1 MLTPINQKLFELLE
15 YNLADERFTKE
26 PSPFV
31 NPRDPNIEI
40 NMDKLNESV
49 SEAIEGKIKTLTD
62 EQKLYSYLSEEKQL
76 QIVINNIKK
85 QPLGEMEQEKNF
97 LEEKVQ
103 KVTEHKNKLEQ
114 QRESVTYGAPEKLA
128 LNTDS
133 YQNEM
138 LILSRINVAE
148 NKYRLD
154 QINEPSNKA
163 RERVEKLRIEAT
175 QLKKHLSR
183 DLEKKEQEITKIES
197 TLPPAPEDKER
208 RKSWEMNNNVVIVKL
223 QKLIEEKAVI
233 ESQISAIAKIE
244 RSQDVPTKTKEFSQ
258 ELPKKEDIPKG
269 QPSQIVKESVPLHRA
284 DSEKVQP
291 SIPVPSPMP
300 SKELWQRQET
310 QKSEKAPHPI
320 EPNVIIQENPSQ
332 KRENGPRPRAA
343 SDPGESR
350 TDVPDSGKK
359 TQDTPEIAKEVTPD
373 ISNKDAL
380 HTAIGEN
387 LKARQ
392 ELLQVT
398 IEKQKEI
405 FGIIPKKAKHL
416 PELNAI
422 DKKIQE
428 NEAELA
434 KLKIQLDDPK
444 TWKPEMIQL
453 PKGQSATVEN
463 IKADTDKIKT
473 DIEKIKSMDIKDL
486 KKELF
491 PHSKKM
497 RWLRR
502 ALHLWPLAA
511 YPLFVSWAV
520 MILPALTVSLY
531 AAPVAIT
538 AFSFF
543 CASYY
548 VPKLINY
555 ARKKIANRREA
566 QKDKEE
572 LNKGLTKE
580 KEQPEATKEA
590 TKEVTKEAEKEAK
603 KIDITT
609 NEKDKETLKGEKTA
623 EPSLEPS
630 TKKDWKAKTK
640 DFLKNNWKTL
650 AIIVGGST
658 LIAVASVFLMPII
671 APGLVGADIFTLGTV
686 ALMGASVGIG
696 AQLID
701 KFGLKKVEN
710 HLNKREEKNFDQKLE
725 KALHS
730 FDLSNQKEE
739 KVKEV
744 QEKTK
749 DSKVQETKEQNI
761 SSDSSRTSSVV
772 SQDALGAKRSSISSQ
787 GSLGPIDYN
796 LFAHSKDNQQV
807 KAEIHAEPN
816 RKVSLEQGK
825 ESNKVVPI
833 NQKLTENNRNAP
845 SQGSP
850 VAGPR
855 QFQELKQD
863 AVVRAS
869 NQNGKDD
876 SNRNSPA
883 RTRSNSQPTPKKEQS
898 VL

>member
-15 YNLADERFTKE
+15 YDLKDKRFTKDLSIIDKE
-26 PSPFV
+26 QRSKTT
-31 NPRDPNIEI
+31 NIDIDI
-40 NMDKLNESV
+40 NGLNESL
-49 SEAIEGKIKTLTD
+49 SIAINKKFETLT
-62 EQKLYSYLSEEKQL
+62 EEKKLYGYLSEEKKL
-76 QIVINNIKK
+76 QSIINKINEK
-85 QPLGEMEQEKNF
+85 PFVELEQERKTF
-97 LEEKVQ
+97 EEKLE
-103 KVTEHKNKLEQ
+103 KVTGHQ
-114 QRESVTYGAPEKLA
+114 EKIKQEKGTVVYTSDQTF
-128 LNTDS
+128 NTET
-133 YQNEM
+133 YQNEK

-148 NKYRLD
+148 NNRLIGN
-154 QINEPSNKA
+154 INDSILAAEKRVNIL
-163 RERVEKLRIEAT
+163 REESRKL
-175 QLKKHLSR
+175 KNHLSQN
-183 DLEKKEQEITKIES
+183 LEVTEQKIKELEPK
-197 TLPPAPEDKER
+197 LPPEPKEEER
-208 RKSWEMNNNVVIVKL
+208 RKSWEEKEVVIQYKGL
-223 QKLIEEKAVI
+223 LAEKADI
-233 ESQISAIAKIE
+233 ESQIFVIAQTEI
-244 RSQDVPTKTKEFSQ
+244 SQDVPTKTKEFSQ
-258 ELPKKEDIPKG
+258 ELPKKEDIPKE

-291 SIPVPSPMP
+291 SIPVPPPMP

-320 EPNVIIQENPSQ
+320 EPNVIIQEQPSQ

-359 TQDTPEIAKEVTPD
+359 TQDTPERDKKEEPD
-373 ISNKDAL
+373 KSTKDAL

-405 FGIIPKKAKHL
+405 LGIIPKKAKHL

-434 KLKIQLDDPK
+434 KLKTQLDNPK

-463 IKADTDKIKT
+463 IKAATDKIKT

-520 MILPALTVSLY
+520 MILPVLTVSLY
-531 AAPVAIT
+531 AGPVAIT

-580 KEQPEATKEA
+580 KEQPEATKEV
-590 TKEVTKEAEKEAK
+590 TKEVVKETEKEAK

-609 NEKDKETLKGEKTA
+609 NEKGKETLKGEKTA

-630 TKKDWKAKTK
+630 AKKDWKTKTK

-671 APGLVGADIFTLGTV
+671 APGLVGAGIFTLGTV

-710 HLNKREEKNFDQKLE
+710 HLNKREEKNFNQKLE
-725 KALHS
+725 KALRT

-744 QEKTK
+744 QEVTK
-749 DSKVQETKEQNI
+749 DSKIKEAKEQGI
-761 SSDSSRTSSVV
+761 SSDISRTSPVV

-787 GSLGPIDYN
+787 SSLGSIDSN
-796 LFAHSKDNQQV
+796 LFAYSKDNQQV
-807 KAEIHAEPN
+807 KEPN
-816 RKVSLEQGK
+816 KVI
-825 ESNKVVPI
+825 PI
-833 NQKLTENNRNAP
+833 NQKLTENNRNAS
-845 SQGSP
+845 SQVSP
-850 VAGPR
+850 VTGSR
-855 QFQELKQD
+855 QFQDLKQD
-863 AVVRAS
+863 AVVRAG

-883 RTRSNSQPTPKKEQS
+883 RTRSNSQPTPKKEQI
-898 VL
+898 VH

>member
-1 MLTPINQKLFELLE
+1 M
-15 YNLADERFTKE
+15 
-26 PSPFV
+26 
-31 NPRDPNIEI
+31 
-40 NMDKLNESV
+40 
-49 SEAIEGKIKTLTD
+49 
-62 EQKLYSYLSEEKQL
+62 
-76 QIVINNIKK
+76 INNIKK

-114 QRESVTYGAPEKLA
+114 QRESVTYGAPEKPA

-183 DLEKKEQEITKIES
+183 DLEKKKQEITKIES

-208 RKSWEMNNNVVIVKL
+208 RKSWEMNNNVVIVQL

-258 ELPKKEDIPKG
+258 ELPKKEDIPKE

-416 PELNAI
+416 LELNAI

-590 TKEVTKEAEKEAK
+590 DKETEKEAK

-671 APGLVGADIFTLGTV
+671 APGLVGAGIFTLGTV

-816 RKVSLEQGK
+816 KKVSLEQGK

-845 SQGSP
+845 SQVSP

>member
-15 YNLADERFTKE
+15 YDLKDKRFTKDLSIIDKE
-26 PSPFV
+26 QRSKTT
-31 NPRDPNIEI
+31 NIDIDI
-40 NMDKLNESV
+40 NGLNESL
-49 SEAIEGKIKTLTD
+49 SIAINKKFETLT
-62 EQKLYSYLSEEKQL
+62 EEKKLYGYLSEEKKL
-76 QIVINNIKK
+76 QSIINKINEK
-85 QPLGEMEQEKNF
+85 PFVELEQERKTF
-97 LEEKVQ
+97 EEKLE
-103 KVTEHKNKLEQ
+103 KVTGHQ
-114 QRESVTYGAPEKLA
+114 EKIKQEKGTVVYTSDQTF
-128 LNTDS
+128 NTET
-133 YQNEM
+133 YQNEK

-148 NKYRLD
+148 NNRLIGN
-154 QINEPSNKA
+154 INDSILAAETRVNIL
-163 RERVEKLRIEAT
+163 REESRKL
-175 QLKKHLSR
+175 KNHLSQN
-183 DLEKKEQEITKIES
+183 LEVIEQKIKELKPM
-197 TLPPAPEDKER
+197 LPPTPKEEER
-208 RKSWEMNNNVVIVKL
+208 RKSWEMNNNVVIVQLEKL
-223 QKLIEEKAVI
+223 EKEKTVI
-233 ESQISAIAKIE
+233 ESQIKTIDVATSRTVPIA
-244 RSQDVPTKTKEFSQ
+244 QVEFSKD
-258 ELPKKEDIPKG
+258 LPKKEDIPKE

-291 SIPVPSPMP
+291 SIPVPPPMP
-300 SKELWQRQET
+300 RDPLWQRQET

-320 EPNVIIQENPSQ
+320 EPNVIIQEQPSQ

-359 TQDTPEIAKEVTPD
+359 TQDTPERDKKEEPD
-373 ISNKDAL
+373 KSTKDAL

-398 IEKQKEI
+398 IEKQREI
-405 FGIIPKKAKHL
+405 LGIIPKKAKHL

-434 KLKIQLDDPK
+434 KLKTQLDDPK

-580 KEQPEATKEA
+580 KEQPEV
-590 TKEVTKEAEKEAK
+590 TKEVTKEAVKETEKEAK
-603 KIDITT
+603 KTDITT
-609 NEKDKETLKGEKTA
+609 NEKGKETLKGEKTA

-630 TKKDWKAKTK
+630 TKKDWKTKTK
-640 DFLKNNWKTL
+640 DFLKNNWKSL

-671 APGLVGADIFTLGTV
+671 APGLVGAGIFTLGTV

-725 KALHS
+725 KALRT

-744 QEKTK
+744 QEVTK
-749 DSKVQETKEQNI
+749 DSKIKEAKEQGI
-761 SSDSSRTSSVV
+761 SSDISRTSPVV

-787 GSLGPIDYN
+787 SSLGSIDSN
-796 LFAHSKDNQQV
+796 LFAYSKDNQQV
-807 KAEIHAEPN
+807 KEPN
-816 RKVSLEQGK
+816 KVI
-825 ESNKVVPI
+825 PI
-833 NQKLTENNRNAP
+833 NQKLTENNRNAS
-845 SQGSP
+845 SQVSP
-850 VAGPR
+850 VTGSR
-855 QFQELKQD
+855 QFQDLKQD
-863 AVVRAS
+863 AVVRAG

-883 RTRSNSQPTPKKEQS
+883 RTRSNSQPTPKKEQI
-898 VL
+898 VH

>member
-1 MLTPINQKLFELLE
+1 M
-15 YNLADERFTKE
+15 
-26 PSPFV
+26 
-31 NPRDPNIEI
+31 
-40 NMDKLNESV
+40 
-49 SEAIEGKIKTLTD
+49 
-62 EQKLYSYLSEEKQL
+62 
-76 QIVINNIKK
+76 
-85 QPLGEMEQEKNF
+85 
-97 LEEKVQ
+97 
-103 KVTEHKNKLEQ
+103 
-114 QRESVTYGAPEKLA
+114 
-128 LNTDS
+128 
-133 YQNEM
+133 
-138 LILSRINVAE
+138 
-148 NKYRLD
+148 
-154 QINEPSNKA
+154 
-163 RERVEKLRIEAT
+163 
-175 QLKKHLSR
+175 SR

-208 RKSWEMNNNVVIVKL
+208 RKSWEMNNNVVIVQL

-258 ELPKKEDIPKG
+258 ELPKKEDIPKE

-671 APGLVGADIFTLGTV
+671 APGLVGAGIFTLGTV

-845 SQGSP
+845 SQVSP

>member
-1 MLTPINQKLFELLE
+1 M
-15 YNLADERFTKE
+15 
-26 PSPFV
+26 
-31 NPRDPNIEI
+31 
-40 NMDKLNESV
+40 
-49 SEAIEGKIKTLTD
+49 
-62 EQKLYSYLSEEKQL
+62 
-76 QIVINNIKK
+76 
-85 QPLGEMEQEKNF
+85 
-97 LEEKVQ
+97 
-103 KVTEHKNKLEQ
+103 
-114 QRESVTYGAPEKLA
+114 
-128 LNTDS
+128 
-133 YQNEM
+133 
-138 LILSRINVAE
+138 
-148 NKYRLD
+148 
-154 QINEPSNKA
+154 
-163 RERVEKLRIEAT
+163 
-175 QLKKHLSR
+175 
-183 DLEKKEQEITKIES
+183 
-197 TLPPAPEDKER
+197 PPAPEDKER
-208 RKSWEMNNNVVIVKL
+208 RKSWEMNNNVVIVQL

-258 ELPKKEDIPKG
+258 ELPKKEDTPNE

-284 DSEKVQP
+284 DSEKMQP
-291 SIPVPSPMP
+291 SIPVPPPMP
-300 SKELWQRQET
+300 RDPLWQRQET

-320 EPNVIIQENPSQ
+320 DPNVIIQENPSQ

-343 SDPGESR
+343 SDPGEFR

-555 ARKKIANRREA
+555 ARKK
-566 QKDKEE
+566 
-572 LNKGLTKE
+572 
-580 KEQPEATKEA
+580 
-590 TKEVTKEAEKEAK
+590 
-603 KIDITT
+603 
-609 NEKDKETLKGEKTA
+609 
-623 EPSLEPS
+623 
-630 TKKDWKAKTK
+630 
-640 DFLKNNWKTL
+640 
-650 AIIVGGST
+650 
-658 LIAVASVFLMPII
+658 
-671 APGLVGADIFTLGTV
+671 
-686 ALMGASVGIG
+686 
-696 AQLID
+696 
-701 KFGLKKVEN
+701 
-710 HLNKREEKNFDQKLE
+710 
-725 KALHS
+725 
-730 FDLSNQKEE
+730 
-739 KVKEV
+739 
-744 QEKTK
+744 
-749 DSKVQETKEQNI
+749 
-761 SSDSSRTSSVV
+761 
-772 SQDALGAKRSSISSQ
+772 
-787 GSLGPIDYN
+787 
-796 LFAHSKDNQQV
+796 
-807 KAEIHAEPN
+807 
-816 RKVSLEQGK
+816 
-825 ESNKVVPI
+825 
-833 NQKLTENNRNAP
+833 
-845 SQGSP
+845 
-850 VAGPR
+850 
-855 QFQELKQD
+855 
-863 AVVRAS
+863 
-869 NQNGKDD
+869 
-876 SNRNSPA
+876 
-883 RTRSNSQPTPKKEQS
+883 
-898 VL
+898 

>member
-15 YNLADERFTKE
+15 YDVKDKRFTKE
-26 PSPFV
+26 PSSFV
-31 NPRDPNIEI
+31 NPRDPKIDI
-40 NMDKLNESV
+40 NMNKLNESV

-62 EQKLYSYLSEEKQL
+62 EQKLYGYLSEEKKL
-76 QIVINNIKK
+76 QSIINKINEK
-85 QPLGEMEQEKNF
+85 PFVELEQERKTF
-97 LEEKVQ
+97 EEKLE
-103 KVTEHKNKLEQ
+103 KVTGHQ
-114 QRESVTYGAPEKLA
+114 EKIKQEKGTVVYTSDQTF
-128 LNTDS
+128 NTDS

-148 NKYRLD
+148 NNYRIGE
-154 QINEPSNKA
+154 INEPTKKA
-163 RERVEKLRIEAT
+163 EERVNELRKESR

-183 DLEKKEQEITKIES
+183 DLQKKEQEIINLKS
-197 TLPPAPEDKER
+197 SLPPAPEDKER
-208 RKSWEMNNNVVIVKL
+208 RKSWETNNKVVIVQL
-223 QKLIEEKAVI
+223 QKLEEEKKVI
-233 ESQISAIAKIE
+233 ESKIE
-244 RSQDVPTKTKEFSQ
+244 TIDAATLRTVPIAQVEFSKD
-258 ELPKKEDIPKG
+258 LPKKEDIPKE

-284 DSEKVQP
+284 DSEKVQLSTPLTAP
-291 SIPVPSPMP
+291 SML
-300 SKELWQRQET
+300 SKELSQTQET
-310 QKSEKAPHPI
+310 QKSEKAPDPI
-320 EPNVIIQENPSQ
+320 DPKVIIQENPSQ

-359 TQDTPEIAKEVTPD
+359 TQDTPERDKKEEPD
-373 ISNKDAL
+373 KSTKDAL

-387 LKARQ
+387 LKAKQ

-405 FGIIPKKAKHL
+405 LGIIPKKAKHL

-434 KLKIQLDDPK
+434 KLKTQLDDPK

-580 KEQPEATKEA
+580 KEQPEATKEVVQE
-590 TKEVTKEAEKEAK
+590 TEKEAK

-609 NEKDKETLKGEKTA
+609 NEKGKETLKGEKTA

-630 TKKDWKAKTK
+630 AKKDWKAKTK

-671 APGLVGADIFTLGTV
+671 APGLVGAGIFTLGTV

-739 KVKEV
+739 KAKEV
-744 QEKTK
+744 QETTK
-749 DSKVQETKEQNI
+749 DSKIKEAKEQGI
-761 SSDSSRTSSVV
+761 LSDTSR
-772 SQDALGAKRSSISSQ
+772 RSSQS
-787 GSLGPIDYN
+787 SLGFIDYN
-796 LFAHSKDNQQV
+796 LFAYSKDNQQV

-816 RKVSLEQGK
+816 RKASLEQGK
-825 ESNKVVPI
+825 EPNKVIPI

-845 SQGSP
+845 SQISS
-850 VAGPR
+850 VIGPR
-855 QFQELKQD
+855 QFQDLKQD
-863 AVVRAS
+863 AVVRAG

-883 RTRSNSQPTPKKEQS
+883 RTRSNSQPTPKKEQI
-898 VL
+898 VH

>member
-1 MLTPINQKLFELLE
+1 M
-15 YNLADERFTKE
+15 
-26 PSPFV
+26 
-31 NPRDPNIEI
+31 
-40 NMDKLNESV
+40 
-49 SEAIEGKIKTLTD
+49 
-62 EQKLYSYLSEEKQL
+62 
-76 QIVINNIKK
+76 
-85 QPLGEMEQEKNF
+85 
-97 LEEKVQ
+97 
-103 KVTEHKNKLEQ
+103 
-114 QRESVTYGAPEKLA
+114 
-128 LNTDS
+128 
-133 YQNEM
+133 
-138 LILSRINVAE
+138 
-148 NKYRLD
+148 
-154 QINEPSNKA
+154 
-163 RERVEKLRIEAT
+163 
-175 QLKKHLSR
+175 
-183 DLEKKEQEITKIES
+183 
-197 TLPPAPEDKER
+197 PPAPEDKER
-208 RKSWEMNNNVVIVKL
+208 RKSWEMNNNVVIVQL

-258 ELPKKEDIPKG
+258 ELPKKEDIPKE

-590 TKEVTKEAEKEAK
+590 DKETEKEAK

-671 APGLVGADIFTLGTV
+671 APGLVGAGIFTLGTV

-816 RKVSLEQGK
+816 KKVSLEQGK

-845 SQGSP
+845 SQVSP

>member
-1 MLTPINQKLFELLE
+1 M
-15 YNLADERFTKE
+15 
-26 PSPFV
+26 
-31 NPRDPNIEI
+31 
-40 NMDKLNESV
+40 
-49 SEAIEGKIKTLTD
+49 
-62 EQKLYSYLSEEKQL
+62 
-76 QIVINNIKK
+76 
-85 QPLGEMEQEKNF
+85 
-97 LEEKVQ
+97 
-103 KVTEHKNKLEQ
+103 
-114 QRESVTYGAPEKLA
+114 
-128 LNTDS
+128 
-133 YQNEM
+133 
-138 LILSRINVAE
+138 AE

-154 QINEPSNKA
+154 QINESSNKA

-208 RKSWEMNNNVVIVKL
+208 RKSWEMNNNVVIVQL

-258 ELPKKEDIPKG
+258 ELPKKEDIPKE

-671 APGLVGADIFTLGTV
+671 APGLVGAGIFTLGTV

-845 SQGSP
+845 SQVSP

>member
-1 MLTPINQKLFELLE
+1 M
-15 YNLADERFTKE
+15 
-26 PSPFV
+26 
-31 NPRDPNIEI
+31 
-40 NMDKLNESV
+40 
-49 SEAIEGKIKTLTD
+49 
-62 EQKLYSYLSEEKQL
+62 
-76 QIVINNIKK
+76 
-85 QPLGEMEQEKNF
+85 
-97 LEEKVQ
+97 
-103 KVTEHKNKLEQ
+103 
-114 QRESVTYGAPEKLA
+114 
-128 LNTDS
+128 
-133 YQNEM
+133 
-138 LILSRINVAE
+138 
-148 NKYRLD
+148 
-154 QINEPSNKA
+154 
-163 RERVEKLRIEAT
+163 
-175 QLKKHLSR
+175 
-183 DLEKKEQEITKIES
+183 
-197 TLPPAPEDKER
+197 PPAPEDKER
-208 RKSWEMNNNVVIVKL
+208 RKSWEMNNNVVIVQL

-258 ELPKKEDIPKG
+258 ELPKKEDTPNE

-291 SIPVPSPMP
+291 SIPVPPPMP
-300 SKELWQRQET
+300 RDPLWQRQET

-320 EPNVIIQENPSQ
+320 DPNVIIQENPSQ

-343 SDPGESR
+343 SDPGEFR

-405 FGIIPKKAKHL
+405 FSIIPKKAKHL

-590 TKEVTKEAEKEAK
+590 DKETEKEAK

-640 DFLKNNWKTL
+640 DFLKKNWKTL

-671 APGLVGADIFTLGTV
+671 APGLVGAGIFTLGTV

-816 RKVSLEQGK
+816 KKVSLEQGK

-845 SQGSP
+845 SQVSP

>member
-15 YNLADERFTKE
+15 YELQDRRFTQAPSIINKE
-26 PSPFV
+26 QR
-31 NPRDPNIEI
+31 NPTTPINI
-40 NMDKLNESV
+40 DRLNEAT
-49 SEAIEGKIKTLTD
+49 SEAINKKIKTLTG
-62 EQKLYSYLSEEKQL
+62 EERLYGYLLEEKKL
-76 QIVINNIKK
+76 QILINNIREL
-85 QPLGEMEQEKNF
+85 PLGEWEQERKTF
-97 LEEKVQ
+97 EEKLE
-103 KVTEHKNKLEQ
+103 KVTEHKKKLEQ
-114 QRESVTYGAPEKLA
+114 EKDTVAYGAPEQKVFNA
-128 LNTDS
+128 ER
-133 YQNEM
+133 YQDEL
-138 LILSRINVAE
+138 LILSRINVVENNRLIGNINNSILAAE
-148 NKYRLD
+148 TRVNVL
-154 QINEPSNKA
+154 
-163 RERVEKLRIEAT
+163 REESR

-183 DLEKKEQEITKIES
+183 NLEEKQQEITQLES
-197 TLPPAPEDKER
+197 TLPPEPKEEER
-208 RKSWEMNNNVVIVKL
+208 RKSWEEKDVVIQYKGL
-223 QKLIEEKAVI
+223 LAEKAAI
-233 ESQISAIAKIE
+233 ESQILAIAKTE
-244 RSQDVPTKTKEFSQ
+244 TSQDVSAKKKEFSQ
-258 ELPKKEDIPKG
+258 ELPKKEDVPKE
-269 QPSQIVKESVPLHRA
+269 QPNQVIRETVPLYRA
-284 DSEKVQP
+284 DSEKVPP
-291 SIPVPSPMP
+291 SIPVPPPMP
-300 SKELWQRQET
+300 NRPLWQSQET
-310 QKSEKAPHPI
+310 KKPEKAPHPI
-320 EPNVIIQENPSQ
+320 EPNVIIQEPSQ
-332 KRENGPRPRAA
+332 KRGNEPRPRAA
-343 SDPGESR
+343 SDPGEFR

-359 TQDTPEIAKEVTPD
+359 TQDIPEIAKEVSPD
-373 ISNKDAL
+373 ISNKDGL
-380 HTAIGEN
+380 HATISEN
-387 LKARQ
+387 LKARI
-392 ELLQVT
+392 ELLQVMN
-398 IEKQKEI
+398 EKQKELLS
-405 FGIIPKKAKHL
+405 IIPQKSKHL
-416 PELNAI
+416 PKINAI
-422 DKKIQE
+422 DKKIKE
-428 NEAELA
+428 NETEIA
-434 KLKIQLDDPK
+434 KLQSQLDNPK
-444 TWKPEMIQL
+444 TWTPEMIPL
-453 PKGQSATVEN
+453 PKGQTATVEN
-463 IKADTDKIKT
+463 IKADTEKIKL

-497 RWLRR
+497 RWIRR
-502 ALHLWPLAA
+502 GLHLLPLAA

-590 TKEVTKEAEKEAK
+590 VKETEKEAK

-609 NEKDKETLKGEKTA
+609 NEKGKETLKGEKTA

-671 APGLVGADIFTLGTV
+671 APGLVGAGIFTLGTV

-739 KVKEV
+739 KAKED
-744 QEKTK
+744 QEVTK
-749 DSKVQETKEQNI
+749 DSKIKEAKEQGI
-761 SSDSSRTSSVV
+761 SPDTSR
-772 SQDALGAKRSSISSQ
+772 RSSQNSLDSIDFSLFERSKTPQSQ
-787 GSLGPIDYN
+787 PEVR
-796 LFAHSKDNQQV
+796 KDSIENT
-807 KAEIHAEPN
+807 
-816 RKVSLEQGK
+816 SLEQGK
-825 ESNKVVPI
+825 APNKVVSI

-845 SQGSP
+845 SQISP
-850 VAGPR
+850 VTAPR
-855 QFQELKQD
+855 QFQDLKQD
-863 AVVRAS
+863 AVVRAG

-876 SNRNSPA
+876 SNRNSLA
-883 RTRSNSQPTPKKEQS
+883 RTRSNSQPTPKKEQI
-898 VL
+898 VH

>member
-1 MLTPINQKLFELLE
+1 
-15 YNLADERFTKE
+15 
-26 PSPFV
+26 
-31 NPRDPNIEI
+31 
-40 NMDKLNESV
+40 
-49 SEAIEGKIKTLTD
+49 
-62 EQKLYSYLSEEKQL
+62 
-76 QIVINNIKK
+76 
-85 QPLGEMEQEKNF
+85 MEQEKNF

-114 QRESVTYGAPEKLA
+114 QRESVTYGAPEKPA

-183 DLEKKEQEITKIES
+183 DLEKKKQEITKIES

-208 RKSWEMNNNVVIVKL
+208 RKSWEMNNNVVIVQL

-258 ELPKKEDIPKG
+258 ELPKKEDIPKE

-590 TKEVTKEAEKEAK
+590 DKETEKEAK

-671 APGLVGADIFTLGTV
+671 APGLVGAGIFTLGTV

-796 LFAHSKDNQQV
+796 LFAHSKPVNHKEDRLIQ
-807 KAEIHAEPN
+807 
-816 RKVSLEQGK
+816 LE
-825 ESNKVVPI
+825 V
-833 NQKLTENNRNAP
+833 QKNP
-845 SQGSP
+845 SKLAY
-850 VAGPR
+850 VILLV
-855 QFQELKQD
+855 F
-863 AVVRAS
+863 
-869 NQNGKDD
+869 
-876 SNRNSPA
+876 
-883 RTRSNSQPTPKKEQS
+883 
-898 VL
+898 

>member
-1 MLTPINQKLFELLE
+1 M
-15 YNLADERFTKE
+15 
-26 PSPFV
+26 
-31 NPRDPNIEI
+31 
-40 NMDKLNESV
+40 
-49 SEAIEGKIKTLTD
+49 
-62 EQKLYSYLSEEKQL
+62 
-76 QIVINNIKK
+76 
-85 QPLGEMEQEKNF
+85 
-97 LEEKVQ
+97 
-103 KVTEHKNKLEQ
+103 
-114 QRESVTYGAPEKLA
+114 
-128 LNTDS
+128 
-133 YQNEM
+133 
-138 LILSRINVAE
+138 
-148 NKYRLD
+148 
-154 QINEPSNKA
+154 
-163 RERVEKLRIEAT
+163 
-175 QLKKHLSR
+175 
-183 DLEKKEQEITKIES
+183 
-197 TLPPAPEDKER
+197 PPAPEDKER
-208 RKSWEMNNNVVIVKL
+208 RKSWEMNNNVVIVQL

-258 ELPKKEDIPKG
+258 ELPKKEDTPNE

-291 SIPVPSPMP
+291 SIPVPPPMP
-300 SKELWQRQET
+300 RDPLWQRQET

-320 EPNVIIQENPSQ
+320 DPNVIIQENPSQ

-343 SDPGESR
+343 SDPGEFR

-555 ARKKIANRREA
+555 ARKKIADRREA

-580 KEQPEATKEA
+580 KEQPEAAKEA

-671 APGLVGADIFTLGTV
+671 APGLVGAGIFTLGTV

>member
-15 YNLADERFTKE
+15 YDLKDERFTKE

-85 QPLGEMEQEKNF
+85 QPLGEMEQEKKT

-103 KVTEHKNKLEQ
+103 KATEHKNKLEQ
-114 QRESVTYGAPEKLA
+114 QRESVTYGAPEKTA

-154 QINEPSNKA
+154 QINEPSNEA
-163 RERVEKLRIEAT
+163 RGRVEKLRAEAT
-175 QLKKHLSR
+175 QLKTHLTR
-183 DLEKKEQEITKIES
+183 NLEEKEQEITNLKS
-197 TLPPAPEDKER
+197 SLPQAPEDKER
-208 RKSWEMNNNVVIVKL
+208 RKSWEMNNNVVIVQLEKL
-223 QKLIEEKAVI
+223 EKEKTVI
-233 ESQISAIAKIE
+233 ESQIKTIDVATSRTVPIA
-244 RSQDVPTKTKEFSQ
+244 QVEFSKD
-258 ELPKKEDIPKG
+258 LPKKEDIPKE
-269 QPSQIVKESVPLHRA
+269 QPSQIVKESVPLHQA

-291 SIPVPSPMP
+291 SIPVPPPMP
-300 SKELWQRQET
+300 RDPLWQRQET

-320 EPNVIIQENPSQ
+320 EPNVIIQEQPSQ
-332 KRENGPRPRAA
+332 KRENGPRPRVA

-359 TQDTPEIAKEVTPD
+359 TQDTPERDKKEEPD
-373 ISNKDAL
+373 KSTKDAL

-398 IEKQKEI
+398 IEKQREI
-405 FGIIPKKAKHL
+405 LGIIPKKAKHL

-434 KLKIQLDDPK
+434 KLKTQLDDPK

-580 KEQPEATKEA
+580 KEQPE
-590 TKEVTKEAEKEAK
+590 VTKEAVKETEKEAK
-603 KIDITT
+603 KTDITT
-609 NEKDKETLKGEKTA
+609 NEKGKETLKGEKTA

-671 APGLVGADIFTLGTV
+671 APGLVGAGIFTLGTV
-686 ALMGASVGIG
+686 ALMGTSVGIG

-744 QEKTK
+744 QEVTK
-749 DSKVQETKEQNI
+749 DSKIKEAKEQGI
-761 SSDSSRTSSVV
+761 SSDISRTSPVV

-787 GSLGPIDYN
+787 SSLGSIDSN
-796 LFAHSKDNQQV
+796 LFAYSKDNQQV
-807 KAEIHAEPN
+807 KEPN
-816 RKVSLEQGK
+816 KVI
-825 ESNKVVPI
+825 PI
-833 NQKLTENNRNAP
+833 NQKLTENNRNAS
-845 SQGSP
+845 SQVSP
-850 VAGPR
+850 VTGSR
-855 QFQELKQD
+855 QFQDLKQD
-863 AVVRAS
+863 AVVRAG

-883 RTRSNSQPTPKKEQS
+883 RTRSNSQPTPKKEQI
-898 VL
+898 VH

>member
-1 MLTPINQKLFELLE
+1 M
-15 YNLADERFTKE
+15 
-26 PSPFV
+26 
-31 NPRDPNIEI
+31 
-40 NMDKLNESV
+40 
-49 SEAIEGKIKTLTD
+49 
-62 EQKLYSYLSEEKQL
+62 
-76 QIVINNIKK
+76 
-85 QPLGEMEQEKNF
+85 
-97 LEEKVQ
+97 
-103 KVTEHKNKLEQ
+103 
-114 QRESVTYGAPEKLA
+114 
-128 LNTDS
+128 
-133 YQNEM
+133 
-138 LILSRINVAE
+138 
-148 NKYRLD
+148 
-154 QINEPSNKA
+154 
-163 RERVEKLRIEAT
+163 
-175 QLKKHLSR
+175 
-183 DLEKKEQEITKIES
+183 
-197 TLPPAPEDKER
+197 PPAPEDKER
-208 RKSWEMNNNVVIVKL
+208 RKSWEMNNNVVIVQL

-258 ELPKKEDIPKG
+258 ELPKKEDTPNE

-291 SIPVPSPMP
+291 SIPVPPPMP
-300 SKELWQRQET
+300 RDPLWQRQET

-320 EPNVIIQENPSQ
+320 DPNVIIQENPSQ

-343 SDPGESR
+343 SDPGEFR

-580 KEQPEATKEA
+580 KEQPEAAKEA
-590 TKEVTKEAEKEAK
+590 TKEAEKEAK

-671 APGLVGADIFTLGTV
+671 APGLVGAGIFTLGTV

-816 RKVSLEQGK
+816 KKVSLEQGK

-845 SQGSP
+845 SQVSP

>member
-1 MLTPINQKLFELLE
+1 
-15 YNLADERFTKE
+15 
-26 PSPFV
+26 
-31 NPRDPNIEI
+31 
-40 NMDKLNESV
+40 
-49 SEAIEGKIKTLTD
+49 
-62 EQKLYSYLSEEKQL
+62 
-76 QIVINNIKK
+76 
-85 QPLGEMEQEKNF
+85 
-97 LEEKVQ
+97 
-103 KVTEHKNKLEQ
+103 
-114 QRESVTYGAPEKLA
+114 
-128 LNTDS
+128 
-133 YQNEM
+133 
-138 LILSRINVAE
+138 
-148 NKYRLD
+148 
-154 QINEPSNKA
+154 
-163 RERVEKLRIEAT
+163 
-175 QLKKHLSR
+175 
-183 DLEKKEQEITKIES
+183 
-197 TLPPAPEDKER
+197 
-208 RKSWEMNNNVVIVKL
+208 
-223 QKLIEEKAVI
+223 
-233 ESQISAIAKIE
+233 
-244 RSQDVPTKTKEFSQ
+244 
-258 ELPKKEDIPKG
+258 
-269 QPSQIVKESVPLHRA
+269 
-284 DSEKVQP
+284 
-291 SIPVPSPMP
+291 
-300 SKELWQRQET
+300 
-310 QKSEKAPHPI
+310 
-320 EPNVIIQENPSQ
+320 
-332 KRENGPRPRAA
+332 
-343 SDPGESR
+343 
-350 TDVPDSGKK
+350 
-359 TQDTPEIAKEVTPD
+359 
-373 ISNKDAL
+373 
-380 HTAIGEN
+380 
-387 LKARQ
+387 
-392 ELLQVT
+392 
-398 IEKQKEI
+398 
-405 FGIIPKKAKHL
+405 
-416 PELNAI
+416 
-422 DKKIQE
+422 
-428 NEAELA
+428 
-434 KLKIQLDDPK
+434 
-444 TWKPEMIQL
+444 MIQL

-580 KEQPEATKEA
+580 KEQPEATKEVVQE
-590 TKEVTKEAEKEAK
+590 TEKEAK

-609 NEKDKETLKGEKTA
+609 NEKGKETLKGEKTA

-630 TKKDWKAKTK
+630 AKKDWKAKTK

-658 LIAVASVFLMPII
+658 LIAVASVFLMPVI
-671 APGLVGADIFTLGTV
+671 APGLVGAGIFTLGTV

-739 KVKEV
+739 KAKEV
-744 QEKTK
+744 HEVTK
-749 DSKVQETKEQNI
+749 DSKIKEAKEQGI
-761 SSDSSRTSSVV
+761 LSDTSR
-772 SQDALGAKRSSISSQ
+772 RSSQS
-787 GSLGPIDYN
+787 SLGSIDYN
-796 LFAHSKDNQQV
+796 LFAYSKDNQQV

-816 RKVSLEQGK
+816 RKASLEQGK
-825 ESNKVVPI
+825 EPNKVIPI

-845 SQGSP
+845 SQISS
-850 VAGPR
+850 VIGPR
-855 QFQELKQD
+855 QFQDLKQD
-863 AVVRAS
+863 AVVRAG

-883 RTRSNSQPTPKKEQS
+883 RTRSNSQPTPKKEQI
-898 VL
+898 VH

>member
-1 MLTPINQKLFELLE
+1 
-15 YNLADERFTKE
+15 
-26 PSPFV
+26 
-31 NPRDPNIEI
+31 
-40 NMDKLNESV
+40 
-49 SEAIEGKIKTLTD
+49 
-62 EQKLYSYLSEEKQL
+62 
-76 QIVINNIKK
+76 
-85 QPLGEMEQEKNF
+85 
-97 LEEKVQ
+97 
-103 KVTEHKNKLEQ
+103 
-114 QRESVTYGAPEKLA
+114 
-128 LNTDS
+128 
-133 YQNEM
+133 
-138 LILSRINVAE
+138 
-148 NKYRLD
+148 
-154 QINEPSNKA
+154 
-163 RERVEKLRIEAT
+163 
-175 QLKKHLSR
+175 
-183 DLEKKEQEITKIES
+183 
-197 TLPPAPEDKER
+197 
-208 RKSWEMNNNVVIVKL
+208 MNNNVVIVQL

-258 ELPKKEDIPKG
+258 ELPKKEDIPKE

-590 TKEVTKEAEKEAK
+590 DKETEKEAK

-671 APGLVGADIFTLGTV
+671 APGLVGAGIFTLGTV

-816 RKVSLEQGK
+816 KKVSLEQGK

-845 SQGSP
+845 SQVSP

>member
-1 MLTPINQKLFELLE
+1 MITPINQKLFELLE
-15 YNLADERFTKE
+15 YDLKDKRFTKDLSIIDKE
-26 PSPFV
+26 QRSKTT
-31 NPRDPNIEI
+31 NIDIDI
-40 NMDKLNESV
+40 NGLNESL
-49 SEAIEGKIKTLTD
+49 SIAINKKFETLT
-62 EQKLYSYLSEEKQL
+62 EEKKLYGYLSEEKKL
-76 QIVINNIKK
+76 QSIINKINVK
-85 QPLGEMEQEKNF
+85 PFVELEQERKTF
-97 LEEKVQ
+97 EEKLE
-103 KVTEHKNKLEQ
+103 KVTGHQ
-114 QRESVTYGAPEKLA
+114 EKIKQEKGTVVYTSDQTF
-128 LNTDS
+128 NTET
-133 YQNEM
+133 YQNEK

-148 NKYRLD
+148 NNRLIGN
-154 QINEPSNKA
+154 INDSILAAEKRVNIL
-163 RERVEKLRIEAT
+163 REESRKL
-175 QLKKHLSR
+175 KNHLSQN
-183 DLEKKEQEITKIES
+183 LEVIEQKIRELKPM
-197 TLPPAPEDKER
+197 LPPTPKEEER
-208 RKSWEMNNNVVIVKL
+208 RKSWEMNNNVVIVQLEKL
-223 QKLIEEKAVI
+223 EKEKTVI
-233 ESQISAIAKIE
+233 ESQIKTIDVATSRTVPIA
-244 RSQDVPTKTKEFSQ
+244 QVEFSKN
-258 ELPKKEDIPKG
+258 LSKKEDIPKE
-269 QPSQIVKESVPLHRA
+269 QPSQIVKESVPLHQA

-291 SIPVPSPMP
+291 SIPVPPPMP
-300 SKELWQRQET
+300 RDPLWQRQEI

-320 EPNVIIQENPSQ
+320 EPNVIIQGPPNQ

-359 TQDTPEIAKEVTPD
+359 TQDIPERDKKEEPD
-373 ISNKDAL
+373 KSTKDAL

-398 IEKQKEI
+398 IEKQREI
-405 FGIIPKKAKHL
+405 LGIIPKKVKHL

-434 KLKIQLDDPK
+434 KLKPQLDDPK

-580 KEQPEATKEA
+580 KEQPEV
-590 TKEVTKEAEKEAK
+590 TKEVTKEAVKETEKEAK
-603 KIDITT
+603 KTDITT
-609 NEKDKETLKGEKTA
+609 NEKGKETLKGEKTA

-671 APGLVGADIFTLGTV
+671 APGLVGAGIFTLGTV
-686 ALMGASVGIG
+686 ALMGTSVGIG

-725 KALHS
+725 KALRT

-744 QEKTK
+744 QEVTK
-749 DSKVQETKEQNI
+749 DSKMKEAKEQGI
-761 SSDSSRTSSVV
+761 SSDISRTSLVV

-787 GSLGPIDYN
+787 SSLGSIDSN
-796 LFAHSKDNQQV
+796 LFAYSKDNQQV
-807 KAEIHAEPN
+807 KEPN
-816 RKVSLEQGK
+816 KVI
-825 ESNKVVPI
+825 PI
-833 NQKLTENNRNAP
+833 NQKLTENNRNAS
-845 SQGSP
+845 SQVSP
-850 VAGPR
+850 VTGSR
-855 QFQELKQD
+855 QFQDLKQD
-863 AVVRAS
+863 AVVRAG

-883 RTRSNSQPTPKKEQS
+883 RTRSNSQPTPKKEQI
-898 VL
+898 VH

>member
-1 MLTPINQKLFELLE
+1 M
-15 YNLADERFTKE
+15 
-26 PSPFV
+26 
-31 NPRDPNIEI
+31 
-40 NMDKLNESV
+40 
-49 SEAIEGKIKTLTD
+49 
-62 EQKLYSYLSEEKQL
+62 
-76 QIVINNIKK
+76 
-85 QPLGEMEQEKNF
+85 
-97 LEEKVQ
+97 
-103 KVTEHKNKLEQ
+103 
-114 QRESVTYGAPEKLA
+114 
-128 LNTDS
+128 
-133 YQNEM
+133 
-138 LILSRINVAE
+138 
-148 NKYRLD
+148 
-154 QINEPSNKA
+154 
-163 RERVEKLRIEAT
+163 
-175 QLKKHLSR
+175 
-183 DLEKKEQEITKIES
+183 
-197 TLPPAPEDKER
+197 PPAPEDKER
-208 RKSWEMNNNVVIVKL
+208 RKSWEMNNNVVIVQL

-258 ELPKKEDIPKG
+258 ELPKKEDTPNE

-291 SIPVPSPMP
+291 SIPVPPPMP
-300 SKELWQRQET
+300 RDPLWQRQET

-320 EPNVIIQENPSQ
+320 DPNVIIQENPSQ

-343 SDPGESR
+343 SDPGEFR

-380 HTAIGEN
+380 HTAIGGN

-405 FGIIPKKAKHL
+405 FSIIPKKAKHL

-511 YPLFVSWAV
+511 YPLFMSWAV

-590 TKEVTKEAEKEAK
+590 DKETEKEAK

-671 APGLVGADIFTLGTV
+671 APGLVGAGIFTLGTV

-816 RKVSLEQGK
+816 KKVSLEQGK

-845 SQGSP
+845 SQVSP

-869 NQNGKDD
+869 NQNGK
-876 SNRNSPA
+876 SSLLIQNGSI
-883 RTRSNSQPTPKKEQS
+883 RSS
-898 VL
+898 VRISMERSSR

>member
-1 MLTPINQKLFELLE
+1 M
-15 YNLADERFTKE
+15 
-26 PSPFV
+26 
-31 NPRDPNIEI
+31 
-40 NMDKLNESV
+40 
-49 SEAIEGKIKTLTD
+49 
-62 EQKLYSYLSEEKQL
+62 
-76 QIVINNIKK
+76 INNIKK

-114 QRESVTYGAPEKLA
+114 QRESVTYGAPEKPA

-183 DLEKKEQEITKIES
+183 DLEKKKQEITKIES

-208 RKSWEMNNNVVIVKL
+208 RKSWEMNNNVVIVQL

-258 ELPKKEDIPKG
+258 ELPKKEDIPKE

-590 TKEVTKEAEKEAK
+590 DKETEKEAK

-671 APGLVGADIFTLGTV
+671 APGLVGAGIFTLGTV

-816 RKVSLEQGK
+816 KKVSLEQGK

-845 SQGSP
+845 SQVSP

>member
-1 MLTPINQKLFELLE
+1 M
-15 YNLADERFTKE
+15 
-26 PSPFV
+26 
-31 NPRDPNIEI
+31 
-40 NMDKLNESV
+40 
-49 SEAIEGKIKTLTD
+49 
-62 EQKLYSYLSEEKQL
+62 
-76 QIVINNIKK
+76 
-85 QPLGEMEQEKNF
+85 
-97 LEEKVQ
+97 
-103 KVTEHKNKLEQ
+103 
-114 QRESVTYGAPEKLA
+114 
-128 LNTDS
+128 
-133 YQNEM
+133 
-138 LILSRINVAE
+138 
-148 NKYRLD
+148 
-154 QINEPSNKA
+154 
-163 RERVEKLRIEAT
+163 
-175 QLKKHLSR
+175 
-183 DLEKKEQEITKIES
+183 
-197 TLPPAPEDKER
+197 PPAPEDKER
-208 RKSWEMNNNVVIVKL
+208 RKSWEMNNNVVIVQL

-258 ELPKKEDIPKG
+258 ELPKKEDTPNE

-291 SIPVPSPMP
+291 SIPVPPPMP
-300 SKELWQRQET
+300 RDPLWQRQET

-320 EPNVIIQENPSQ
+320 DPNVIIQENPSQ

-343 SDPGESR
+343 SDPGEFR

-405 FGIIPKKAKHL
+405 FSIIPKKAKHL

-511 YPLFVSWAV
+511 YPLFMSWAV

-590 TKEVTKEAEKEAK
+590 DKETEKEAK

-671 APGLVGADIFTLGTV
+671 APGLVGAGIFTLGTV

-816 RKVSLEQGK
+816 KKVSLEQGK

-845 SQGSP
+845 SQVSP

>member
-1 MLTPINQKLFELLE
+1 
-15 YNLADERFTKE
+15 
-26 PSPFV
+26 
-31 NPRDPNIEI
+31 
-40 NMDKLNESV
+40 
-49 SEAIEGKIKTLTD
+49 
-62 EQKLYSYLSEEKQL
+62 
-76 QIVINNIKK
+76 
-85 QPLGEMEQEKNF
+85 
-97 LEEKVQ
+97 
-103 KVTEHKNKLEQ
+103 
-114 QRESVTYGAPEKLA
+114 
-128 LNTDS
+128 
-133 YQNEM
+133 M

-183 DLEKKEQEITKIES
+183 DLEKKKQEITKIES

-208 RKSWEMNNNVVIVKL
+208 RKSWEMNNNVVIVQL

-258 ELPKKEDIPKG
+258 ELPKKEDTPNE

-291 SIPVPSPMP
+291 SIPVPPPMP
-300 SKELWQRQET
+300 RDPLWQRQET

-320 EPNVIIQENPSQ
+320 DPNVIIQENPSQ

-343 SDPGESR
+343 SDPGEFR

-463 IKADTDKIKT
+463 IKTDTDKIKT

-590 TKEVTKEAEKEAK
+590 DKETEKEAK

-671 APGLVGADIFTLGTV
+671 APGLVGAGIFTLGTV

-816 RKVSLEQGK
+816 KKVSLEQGK

-845 SQGSP
+845 SQVSP

>member
-1 MLTPINQKLFELLE
+1 
-15 YNLADERFTKE
+15 
-26 PSPFV
+26 
-31 NPRDPNIEI
+31 
-40 NMDKLNESV
+40 
-49 SEAIEGKIKTLTD
+49 
-62 EQKLYSYLSEEKQL
+62 
-76 QIVINNIKK
+76 
-85 QPLGEMEQEKNF
+85 
-97 LEEKVQ
+97 
-103 KVTEHKNKLEQ
+103 
-114 QRESVTYGAPEKLA
+114 
-128 LNTDS
+128 
-133 YQNEM
+133 
-138 LILSRINVAE
+138 
-148 NKYRLD
+148 
-154 QINEPSNKA
+154 
-163 RERVEKLRIEAT
+163 
-175 QLKKHLSR
+175 
-183 DLEKKEQEITKIES
+183 
-197 TLPPAPEDKER
+197 
-208 RKSWEMNNNVVIVKL
+208 
-223 QKLIEEKAVI
+223 
-233 ESQISAIAKIE
+233 
-244 RSQDVPTKTKEFSQ
+244 
-258 ELPKKEDIPKG
+258 
-269 QPSQIVKESVPLHRA
+269 
-284 DSEKVQP
+284 
-291 SIPVPSPMP
+291 
-300 SKELWQRQET
+300 
-310 QKSEKAPHPI
+310 
-320 EPNVIIQENPSQ
+320 
-332 KRENGPRPRAA
+332 
-343 SDPGESR
+343 
-350 TDVPDSGKK
+350 
-359 TQDTPEIAKEVTPD
+359 
-373 ISNKDAL
+373 
-380 HTAIGEN
+380 
-387 LKARQ
+387 
-392 ELLQVT
+392 
-398 IEKQKEI
+398 
-405 FGIIPKKAKHL
+405 
-416 PELNAI
+416 
-422 DKKIQE
+422 
-428 NEAELA
+428 
-434 KLKIQLDDPK
+434 
-444 TWKPEMIQL
+444 
-453 PKGQSATVEN
+453 
-463 IKADTDKIKT
+463 
-473 DIEKIKSMDIKDL
+473 
-486 KKELF
+486 
-491 PHSKKM
+491 
-497 RWLRR
+497 
-502 ALHLWPLAA
+502 
-511 YPLFVSWAV
+511 

-590 TKEVTKEAEKEAK
+590 DKETEKEAK

-671 APGLVGADIFTLGTV
+671 APGLVGAGIFTLGTV

-816 RKVSLEQGK
+816 KKVSLEQGK

-845 SQGSP
+845 SQVSP

>member
-1 MLTPINQKLFELLE
+1 
-15 YNLADERFTKE
+15 
-26 PSPFV
+26 
-31 NPRDPNIEI
+31 
-40 NMDKLNESV
+40 
-49 SEAIEGKIKTLTD
+49 
-62 EQKLYSYLSEEKQL
+62 
-76 QIVINNIKK
+76 
-85 QPLGEMEQEKNF
+85 
-97 LEEKVQ
+97 
-103 KVTEHKNKLEQ
+103 
-114 QRESVTYGAPEKLA
+114 
-128 LNTDS
+128 
-133 YQNEM
+133 
-138 LILSRINVAE
+138 
-148 NKYRLD
+148 
-154 QINEPSNKA
+154 
-163 RERVEKLRIEAT
+163 
-175 QLKKHLSR
+175 
-183 DLEKKEQEITKIES
+183 
-197 TLPPAPEDKER
+197 
-208 RKSWEMNNNVVIVKL
+208 MNNNVVIVQL

-258 ELPKKEDIPKG
+258 ELPKKEDTPNE

-291 SIPVPSPMP
+291 SIPVPPPMP
-300 SKELWQRQET
+300 RDPLWQRQET

-320 EPNVIIQENPSQ
+320 DPNVIIQENPSQ

-343 SDPGESR
+343 SDPGEFR

-580 KEQPEATKEA
+580 KEQPEAAKEA
-590 TKEVTKEAEKEAK
+590 TKEAEKEAK

-671 APGLVGADIFTLGTV
+671 APGLVGAGIFTLGTV

-816 RKVSLEQGK
+816 KKVSLEQGK

-845 SQGSP
+845 SQVSP

>member
-1 MLTPINQKLFELLE
+1 M
-15 YNLADERFTKE
+15 
-26 PSPFV
+26 
-31 NPRDPNIEI
+31 
-40 NMDKLNESV
+40 
-49 SEAIEGKIKTLTD
+49 
-62 EQKLYSYLSEEKQL
+62 
-76 QIVINNIKK
+76 
-85 QPLGEMEQEKNF
+85 
-97 LEEKVQ
+97 
-103 KVTEHKNKLEQ
+103 
-114 QRESVTYGAPEKLA
+114 
-128 LNTDS
+128 
-133 YQNEM
+133 
-138 LILSRINVAE
+138 
-148 NKYRLD
+148 
-154 QINEPSNKA
+154 
-163 RERVEKLRIEAT
+163 
-175 QLKKHLSR
+175 
-183 DLEKKEQEITKIES
+183 
-197 TLPPAPEDKER
+197 
-208 RKSWEMNNNVVIVKL
+208 
-223 QKLIEEKAVI
+223 
-233 ESQISAIAKIE
+233 
-244 RSQDVPTKTKEFSQ
+244 
-258 ELPKKEDIPKG
+258 
-269 QPSQIVKESVPLHRA
+269 
-284 DSEKVQP
+284 QP

-359 TQDTPEIAKEVTPD
+359 TQDTPEITKEVTPD

-580 KEQPEATKEA
+580 KEQPEAA
-590 TKEVTKEAEKEAK
+590 KEVTKEAEKEAK

-671 APGLVGADIFTLGTV
+671 APGLVGAGIFTLGTV

-816 RKVSLEQGK
+816 KKVSLEQGK

-845 SQGSP
+845 SQVSP

>member
-1 MLTPINQKLFELLE
+1 M
-15 YNLADERFTKE
+15 
-26 PSPFV
+26 
-31 NPRDPNIEI
+31 
-40 NMDKLNESV
+40 
-49 SEAIEGKIKTLTD
+49 
-62 EQKLYSYLSEEKQL
+62 
-76 QIVINNIKK
+76 
-85 QPLGEMEQEKNF
+85 
-97 LEEKVQ
+97 
-103 KVTEHKNKLEQ
+103 
-114 QRESVTYGAPEKLA
+114 
-128 LNTDS
+128 
-133 YQNEM
+133 
-138 LILSRINVAE
+138 
-148 NKYRLD
+148 
-154 QINEPSNKA
+154 
-163 RERVEKLRIEAT
+163 
-175 QLKKHLSR
+175 
-183 DLEKKEQEITKIES
+183 
-197 TLPPAPEDKER
+197 PPAPEDKER
-208 RKSWEMNNNVVIVKL
+208 RKSWEMNNNVVIVQL

-258 ELPKKEDIPKG
+258 ELPKKEDTPNE

-291 SIPVPSPMP
+291 SIPVPPPMP
-300 SKELWQRQET
+300 RDPLWQRQET

-320 EPNVIIQENPSQ
+320 DPNVIIQENPSQ

-343 SDPGESR
+343 SDPGEFR

-380 HTAIGEN
+380 HTAIGGN

-405 FGIIPKKAKHL
+405 FSIIPKKAKHL

-511 YPLFVSWAV
+511 YPLFMSWAV

-590 TKEVTKEAEKEAK
+590 DKETEKEAK

-671 APGLVGADIFTLGTV
+671 APGLVGAGIFTLGTV

-816 RKVSLEQGK
+816 KKVSLEQGK

-845 SQGSP
+845 SQVSP

>member
-15 YNLADERFTKE
+15 YDLKDKRFTKDLSIIDKE
-26 PSPFV
+26 QRSKTT
-31 NPRDPNIEI
+31 NIDIDI
-40 NMDKLNESV
+40 NGLNESL
-49 SEAIEGKIKTLTD
+49 SIAINKKFETLT
-62 EQKLYSYLSEEKQL
+62 EEKKLYGYLSEEKKL
-76 QIVINNIKK
+76 QSIINKINEK
-85 QPLGEMEQEKNF
+85 PFVELEQERKTF
-97 LEEKVQ
+97 EEKLE
-103 KVTEHKNKLEQ
+103 KVTGHQ
-114 QRESVTYGAPEKLA
+114 EKIKQEKGTVVYTSDQTF
-128 LNTDS
+128 NTET
-133 YQNEM
+133 YQNEK

-148 NKYRLD
+148 NNRLIGN
-154 QINEPSNKA
+154 INDSILAAEKRVNIL
-163 RERVEKLRIEAT
+163 REESRKL
-175 QLKKHLSR
+175 KNHLSQN
-183 DLEKKEQEITKIES
+183 LEVIEQKIKELKPM
-197 TLPPAPEDKER
+197 LPPTPKEEER
-208 RKSWEMNNNVVIVKL
+208 RKSWEMNNNVVIVQLEKL
-223 QKLIEEKAVI
+223 EKEKTVI
-233 ESQISAIAKIE
+233 ESQIKTIDVATSRTVPIA
-244 RSQDVPTKTKEFSQ
+244 QVEFSKD
-258 ELPKKEDIPKG
+258 LPKKEDIPKE

-291 SIPVPSPMP
+291 SIPVPPPMP

-320 EPNVIIQENPSQ
+320 EPNVIIQEQPSQ

-359 TQDTPEIAKEVTPD
+359 TQDTPERDKKEEPD
-373 ISNKDAL
+373 KSTKDAL

-405 FGIIPKKAKHL
+405 LGIIPKKAKHL

-434 KLKIQLDDPK
+434 KLKTRLDNPK

-453 PKGQSATVEN
+453 PKGQTATVEN

-520 MILPALTVSLY
+520 MILPVLTVSLY
-531 AAPVAIT
+531 AGPVAIT

-580 KEQPEATKEA
+580 KEQPEATKE
-590 TKEVTKEAEKEAK
+590 VTKEAVKETEKEAK
-603 KIDITT
+603 KIDIKT
-609 NEKDKETLKGEKTA
+609 NEKGKETLKGEKTA

-630 TKKDWKAKTK
+630 TKKNWKTKTK

-671 APGLVGADIFTLGTV
+671 APGLVGAGIFTLGTV

-725 KALHS
+725 KALRT

-739 KVKEV
+739 KAKEV
-744 QEKTK
+744 QEVTK
-749 DSKVQETKEQNI
+749 DSNK
-761 SSDSSRTSSVV
+761 
-772 SQDALGAKRSSISSQ
+772 
-787 GSLGPIDYN
+787 
-796 LFAHSKDNQQV
+796 
-807 KAEIHAEPN
+807 
-816 RKVSLEQGK
+816 KVSLEQEK
-825 ESNKVVPI
+825 VPNKVVSI
-833 NQKLTENNRNAP
+833 NQKLTEKNRNAP
-845 SQGSP
+845 SQISSVTGS
-850 VAGPR
+850 R
-855 QFQELKQD
+855 QFQQLKQD
-863 AVVRAS
+863 AVVSAGK
-869 NQNGKDD
+869 QNGKDD
-876 SNRNSPA
+876 SNRKSPA
-883 RTRSNSQPTPKKEQS
+883 RTRSNSQPTPKKEQM
-898 VL
+898 VH

>member
-1 MLTPINQKLFELLE
+1 M
-15 YNLADERFTKE
+15 
-26 PSPFV
+26 
-31 NPRDPNIEI
+31 
-40 NMDKLNESV
+40 
-49 SEAIEGKIKTLTD
+49 
-62 EQKLYSYLSEEKQL
+62 
-76 QIVINNIKK
+76 
-85 QPLGEMEQEKNF
+85 
-97 LEEKVQ
+97 
-103 KVTEHKNKLEQ
+103 
-114 QRESVTYGAPEKLA
+114 
-128 LNTDS
+128 
-133 YQNEM
+133 
-138 LILSRINVAE
+138 
-148 NKYRLD
+148 
-154 QINEPSNKA
+154 
-163 RERVEKLRIEAT
+163 
-175 QLKKHLSR
+175 
-183 DLEKKEQEITKIES
+183 
-197 TLPPAPEDKER
+197 LPPTPKEER
-208 RKSWEMNNNVVIVKL
+208 RKSWEINNDVVIVQLEKL
-223 QKLIEEKAVI
+223 EKEKTVI
-233 ESQISAIAKIE
+233 ESQIKTIDVATSRTVPIA
-244 RSQDVPTKTKEFSQ
+244 QVEFSKD
-258 ELPKKEDIPKG
+258 LPKKEDIPKE
-269 QPSQIVKESVPLHRA
+269 QPSQIVKESVPFHRA

-291 SIPVPSPMP
+291 SIPVPPPMP
-300 SKELWQRQET
+300 RDPLWQRQET

-320 EPNVIIQENPSQ
+320 EPNVIIQEQPSQ

-359 TQDTPEIAKEVTPD
+359 TQDTPERDKKEEPD
-373 ISNKDAL
+373 KSTKDAL

-398 IEKQKEI
+398 IEKQREI
-405 FGIIPKKAKHL
+405 LGIIPKKAKHL

-434 KLKIQLDDPK
+434 KLKTQLDDPK

-580 KEQPEATKEA
+580 KEQPEV
-590 TKEVTKEAEKEAK
+590 TKEVTKEAVKETEKEAK
-603 KIDITT
+603 KTDITT
-609 NEKDKETLKGEKTA
+609 NEKGKETLKGEKTA

-630 TKKDWKAKTK
+630 TKKDWKTKTK

-671 APGLVGADIFTLGTV
+671 APGLVGAGIFTLGTV

-725 KALHS
+725 KALRT

-744 QEKTK
+744 QEVTK
-749 DSKVQETKEQNI
+749 DSKIKEAKEQGI
-761 SSDSSRTSSVV
+761 SSDISRTSPVV

-787 GSLGPIDYN
+787 SSLGSIDSN
-796 LFAHSKDNQQV
+796 LFAYSKDNQQV
-807 KAEIHAEPN
+807 KEPN
-816 RKVSLEQGK
+816 KVI
-825 ESNKVVPI
+825 PI
-833 NQKLTENNRNAP
+833 NQKLTKNNRNAS
-845 SQGSP
+845 SQVSP
-850 VAGPR
+850 VTGSR
-855 QFQELKQD
+855 QFQDLKQD
-863 AVVRAS
+863 AVVKR
-869 NQNGKDD
+869 N
-876 SNRNSPA
+876 NRKSLG
-883 RTRSNSQPTPKKEQS
+883 RTRFPSLPKHFLNQAYNSTIKELADTANVKLHLRNEQEISQALNNLLPAVRRKGEIITDSPTTLTAKLKGINQS
-898 VL
+898 AKLISQKPSVQENSRQVR

>member
-1 MLTPINQKLFELLE
+1 
-15 YNLADERFTKE
+15 
-26 PSPFV
+26 
-31 NPRDPNIEI
+31 
-40 NMDKLNESV
+40 
-49 SEAIEGKIKTLTD
+49 
-62 EQKLYSYLSEEKQL
+62 
-76 QIVINNIKK
+76 
-85 QPLGEMEQEKNF
+85 
-97 LEEKVQ
+97 
-103 KVTEHKNKLEQ
+103 
-114 QRESVTYGAPEKLA
+114 
-128 LNTDS
+128 
-133 YQNEM
+133 
-138 LILSRINVAE
+138 
-148 NKYRLD
+148 
-154 QINEPSNKA
+154 
-163 RERVEKLRIEAT
+163 
-175 QLKKHLSR
+175 
-183 DLEKKEQEITKIES
+183 
-197 TLPPAPEDKER
+197 
-208 RKSWEMNNNVVIVKL
+208 MNNNVVIVQL

-258 ELPKKEDIPKG
+258 ELPKKEDTPNE

-291 SIPVPSPMP
+291 SIPVPPPMP
-300 SKELWQRQET
+300 RDPLWQRQET

-320 EPNVIIQENPSQ
+320 DPNVIIQENPSQ

-343 SDPGESR
+343 SDPGEFR

-405 FGIIPKKAKHL
+405 FSIIPKKAKHL

-590 TKEVTKEAEKEAK
+590 DKETEKEAK

-671 APGLVGADIFTLGTV
+671 APGLVGAGIFTLGTV

-816 RKVSLEQGK
+816 KKVSLEQGK

-845 SQGSP
+845 SQVSP

>member
-1 MLTPINQKLFELLE
+1 M
-15 YNLADERFTKE
+15 
-26 PSPFV
+26 
-31 NPRDPNIEI
+31 
-40 NMDKLNESV
+40 
-49 SEAIEGKIKTLTD
+49 
-62 EQKLYSYLSEEKQL
+62 
-76 QIVINNIKK
+76 
-85 QPLGEMEQEKNF
+85 
-97 LEEKVQ
+97 
-103 KVTEHKNKLEQ
+103 
-114 QRESVTYGAPEKLA
+114 
-128 LNTDS
+128 
-133 YQNEM
+133 
-138 LILSRINVAE
+138 
-148 NKYRLD
+148 
-154 QINEPSNKA
+154 
-163 RERVEKLRIEAT
+163 
-175 QLKKHLSR
+175 
-183 DLEKKEQEITKIES
+183 
-197 TLPPAPEDKER
+197 PPAPEDKER
-208 RKSWEMNNNVVIVKL
+208 RKSWEMNNNVVIVQL

-258 ELPKKEDIPKG
+258 ELPKKEDIPKE

-671 APGLVGADIFTLGTV
+671 APGLVGAGIFTLGTV

-816 RKVSLEQGK
+816 KKVSLEQGK

-845 SQGSP
+845 SQVSP

>member
-114 QRESVTYGAPEKLA
+114 QRESVTYGAPEKPA

-154 QINEPSNKA
+154 QINKPSNKA

-258 ELPKKEDIPKG
+258 ELPKKEDIPKE

-359 TQDTPEIAKEVTPD
+359 TQDTPEITKEVTPD

-422 DKKIQE
+422 E
-428 NEAELA
+428 
-434 KLKIQLDDPK
+434 
-444 TWKPEMIQL
+444 
-453 PKGQSATVEN
+453 
-463 IKADTDKIKT
+463 
-473 DIEKIKSMDIKDL
+473 
-486 KKELF
+486 
-491 PHSKKM
+491 
-497 RWLRR
+497 
-502 ALHLWPLAA
+502 
-511 YPLFVSWAV
+511 
-520 MILPALTVSLY
+520 
-531 AAPVAIT
+531 
-538 AFSFF
+538 
-543 CASYY
+543 
-548 VPKLINY
+548 
-555 ARKKIANRREA
+555 
-566 QKDKEE
+566 
-572 LNKGLTKE
+572 
-580 KEQPEATKEA
+580 
-590 TKEVTKEAEKEAK
+590 
-603 KIDITT
+603 
-609 NEKDKETLKGEKTA
+609 
-623 EPSLEPS
+623 
-630 TKKDWKAKTK
+630 
-640 DFLKNNWKTL
+640 
-650 AIIVGGST
+650 
-658 LIAVASVFLMPII
+658 
-671 APGLVGADIFTLGTV
+671 
-686 ALMGASVGIG
+686 
-696 AQLID
+696 
-701 KFGLKKVEN
+701 
-710 HLNKREEKNFDQKLE
+710 
-725 KALHS
+725 
-730 FDLSNQKEE
+730 
-739 KVKEV
+739 
-744 QEKTK
+744 
-749 DSKVQETKEQNI
+749 
-761 SSDSSRTSSVV
+761 
-772 SQDALGAKRSSISSQ
+772 
-787 GSLGPIDYN
+787 
-796 LFAHSKDNQQV
+796 
-807 KAEIHAEPN
+807 
-816 RKVSLEQGK
+816 
-825 ESNKVVPI
+825 
-833 NQKLTENNRNAP
+833 
-845 SQGSP
+845 
-850 VAGPR
+850 
-855 QFQELKQD
+855 
-863 AVVRAS
+863 
-869 NQNGKDD
+869 
-876 SNRNSPA
+876 
-883 RTRSNSQPTPKKEQS
+883 
-898 VL
+898 

>member
-15 YNLADERFTKE
+15 YDLKDERFTKDLSIVDKE
-26 PSPFV
+26 QRSKATKI
-31 NPRDPNIEI
+31 DIDI
-40 NMDKLNESV
+40 NGLNESL
-49 SEAIEGKIKTLTD
+49 SMAINKKIETLT
-62 EQKLYSYLSEEKQL
+62 EEKKLYGYLSEEKKL
-76 QIVINNIKK
+76 QSIINKINEK
-85 QPLGEMEQEKNF
+85 PFVELEQERKTF
-97 LEEKVQ
+97 EEKLE
-103 KVTEHKNKLEQ
+103 KVTGHQ
-114 QRESVTYGAPEKLA
+114 EKIKQEKGTVVYTSNQTF
-128 LNTDS
+128 NTET
-133 YQNEM
+133 YQNEK

-148 NKYRLD
+148 NNRLIGN
-154 QINEPSNKA
+154 INDSILAAEKRVNIL
-163 RERVEKLRIEAT
+163 REESRK
-175 QLKKHLSR
+175 LKKHLSQN
-183 DLEKKEQEITKIES
+183 LEVIEQKIKELKPM
-197 TLPPAPEDKER
+197 LPPTPKEER
-208 RKSWEMNNNVVIVKL
+208 RKSWEINNDVVIVQLEKL
-223 QKLIEEKAVI
+223 EKEKTVI
-233 ESQISAIAKIE
+233 ESQIKTIDVATSRTVPIA
-244 RSQDVPTKTKEFSQ
+244 QVEFSKD
-258 ELPKKEDIPKG
+258 LPKKEDIPKE
-269 QPSQIVKESVPLHRA
+269 QPSQIVKESVPFHRA

-291 SIPVPSPMP
+291 SIPVPPPMP
-300 SKELWQRQET
+300 RDPLWQRQET

-320 EPNVIIQENPSQ
+320 EPNVIIQEQPSQ

-359 TQDTPEIAKEVTPD
+359 TQDTHERDKKEEPD
-373 ISNKDAL
+373 KSTKDAL

-398 IEKQKEI
+398 IEKQREI
-405 FGIIPKKAKHL
+405 LGIIPKKAKHL

-434 KLKIQLDDPK
+434 KLKTQLDDPK

-580 KEQPEATKEA
+580 KEQPEV
-590 TKEVTKEAEKEAK
+590 TKEVTKEAVKETEKEAK
-603 KIDITT
+603 KTDITT
-609 NEKDKETLKGEKTA
+609 NEKGKETLKGEKTA

-630 TKKDWKAKTK
+630 TKKDWKTKTK

-671 APGLVGADIFTLGTV
+671 APGLVGAGIFTLGTV

-725 KALHS
+725 KALRT

-744 QEKTK
+744 QEVTK
-749 DSKVQETKEQNI
+749 DSKIKEAKEQGI
-761 SSDSSRTSSVV
+761 SSDISRTSPVV

-787 GSLGPIDYN
+787 SSLGSIDSN
-796 LFAHSKDNQQV
+796 LFAYSKDNQQV
-807 KAEIHAEPN
+807 KEPN
-816 RKVSLEQGK
+816 KVI
-825 ESNKVVPI
+825 PI
-833 NQKLTENNRNAP
+833 NQKLTENNRNAS
-845 SQGSP
+845 SQVSP
-850 VAGPR
+850 VTGSR
-855 QFQELKQD
+855 QFQDLKQD
-863 AVVRAS
+863 AVVRAG

-883 RTRSNSQPTPKKEQS
+883 RTRSNSQPTPKKEQI
-898 VL
+898 VH

>member
-1 MLTPINQKLFELLE
+1 
-15 YNLADERFTKE
+15 
-26 PSPFV
+26 
-31 NPRDPNIEI
+31 
-40 NMDKLNESV
+40 
-49 SEAIEGKIKTLTD
+49 
-62 EQKLYSYLSEEKQL
+62 
-76 QIVINNIKK
+76 
-85 QPLGEMEQEKNF
+85 MEQEKNF

-114 QRESVTYGAPEKLA
+114 QRESVTYGAPEKPA

-183 DLEKKEQEITKIES
+183 DLEKKKQEITKIES

-208 RKSWEMNNNVVIVKL
+208 RKSWEMNNNVVIVQL

-258 ELPKKEDIPKG
+258 ELPKKEDIPKE

-590 TKEVTKEAEKEAK
+590 DKETEKEAK

-671 APGLVGADIFTLGTV
+671 APGLVGAGIFTLGTV

-816 RKVSLEQGK
+816 KKVSLEQGK

-845 SQGSP
+845 SQVSP

>member
-1 MLTPINQKLFELLE
+1 M
-15 YNLADERFTKE
+15 
-26 PSPFV
+26 
-31 NPRDPNIEI
+31 
-40 NMDKLNESV
+40 
-49 SEAIEGKIKTLTD
+49 
-62 EQKLYSYLSEEKQL
+62 
-76 QIVINNIKK
+76 
-85 QPLGEMEQEKNF
+85 
-97 LEEKVQ
+97 
-103 KVTEHKNKLEQ
+103 
-114 QRESVTYGAPEKLA
+114 
-128 LNTDS
+128 
-133 YQNEM
+133 
-138 LILSRINVAE
+138 
-148 NKYRLD
+148 
-154 QINEPSNKA
+154 
-163 RERVEKLRIEAT
+163 
-175 QLKKHLSR
+175 SR

-208 RKSWEMNNNVVIVKL
+208 RKSWEMNNNVVIVQL

-258 ELPKKEDIPKG
+258 ELPKKEDTPNE

-291 SIPVPSPMP
+291 SIPVPPPMP
-300 SKELWQRQET
+300 RDPLWQRQET

-320 EPNVIIQENPSQ
+320 DPNVIIQENPSQ

-343 SDPGESR
+343 SDPGEFR

-671 APGLVGADIFTLGTV
+671 APGLVGAGIFTLGTV

-816 RKVSLEQGK
+816 KKVSLEQGK

-845 SQGSP
+845 SQVSP

>member
-1 MLTPINQKLFELLE
+1 
-15 YNLADERFTKE
+15 
-26 PSPFV
+26 
-31 NPRDPNIEI
+31 
-40 NMDKLNESV
+40 
-49 SEAIEGKIKTLTD
+49 
-62 EQKLYSYLSEEKQL
+62 
-76 QIVINNIKK
+76 
-85 QPLGEMEQEKNF
+85 
-97 LEEKVQ
+97 
-103 KVTEHKNKLEQ
+103 
-114 QRESVTYGAPEKLA
+114 
-128 LNTDS
+128 
-133 YQNEM
+133 M

-258 ELPKKEDIPKG
+258 ELPKKEDIPKE

-359 TQDTPEIAKEVTPD
+359 TQDTPEITKEVTPD

-590 TKEVTKEAEKEAK
+590 DKETEKEAK

-671 APGLVGADIFTLGTV
+671 APGLVGAGIFTLGTV

-816 RKVSLEQGK
+816 KKVSLEQGK

-845 SQGSP
+845 SQVSP